1 MFISTLLV
9 SAMMITSAPACEA
22 VISSPTPVSI
32 QSTAGDQSLGS
43 VYVQD
48 SEGNRTLAQ
57 VYRSENGR
65 IYCIF
70 PKVASRG
77 SNTGTPQKYWAS
89 QSSKRGF
96 RYEVYYNS
104 KTWYFNL

>member
-9 SAMMITSAPACEA
+9 SAMMMVNAPACETT
-22 VISSPTPVSI
+22 IPTPITTTV
-32 QSTAGDQSLGS
+32 QSEAGDQSLGD

-48 SEGNRTLAQ
+48 AEGNRTFAR
-57 VYRSENGR
+57 VYRSDSGR

-70 PKVASRG
+70 PQVSSRG
-77 SNTGTPQKYWAS
+77 SNSGTPQKYWAS